1 MDLSNAVWV
10 FIGCSLSGLL
20 TALTGIPMYL
30 RRQSLAGDALAHA
43 LLPGVCLG
51 IWLSGYRDHW
61 LVYLAGTGT
70 GLLSIALVN
79 AIHKRS
85 KIPEDGATGISL
97 VLFFGLGLALLS
109 SMQRSGFG
117 NSGVQHLIMGKAAA
131 MLPSEVYVLGG
142 LFVLAL
148 FLAWLLFR
156 PLWLFCFDPEFAQS
170 SGMPMR
176 QTEWL
181 LNLWVALVVTASIR
195 SIGMVLT
202 AALLITPAAIGHFL
216 SFKPKYMI
224 GISMLSAGFSG
235 ALAAWWSAYQP
246 GISTGAAMVVLLS
259 LFAFFVLLAWP
270 NLGYLSRYWISLLE
284 KKRWIQENILKE
296 LWKAKGLSDQELAF
310 RCGISDAK
318 SLRIKRSMAQQGL
331 IEKEKG
337 SWALSSLG
345 QEKASSV
352 VRRHR
357 LWESYLHERLNLP
370 ADHLHDNAEIVE
382 HLLTDELESRLE
394 AILSK
399 PEQDPHQ
406 SQIPYKKS

>member
-1 MDLSNAVWV
+1 MDLSNAIWV
-10 FIGCSLSGLL
+10 FLGCSLSGLL

-51 IWLSGYRDHW
+51 IWLSGYRNHW

-70 GLLSIALVN
+70 GLLSLALVN
-79 AIHKRS
+79 TIHKRS

-97 VLFFGLGLALLS
+97 VLFFGLGLTLLS
-109 SMQRSGFG
+109 SMQRSGLS

-142 LFVLAL
+142 LFILAL
-148 FLAWLLFR
+148 MLATVLFR
-156 PLWLFCFDPEFAQS
+156 SLWLFCFDPEFAQS

-202 AALLITPAAIGHFL
+202 AALLITPAAIGHFIT
-216 SFKPKYMI
+216 FKPKQMI
-224 GISMLSAGFSG
+224 GISMFSAGIAG

-259 LFAFFVLLAWP
+259 LLAFFALMAWP
-270 NLGYLSRYWISLLE
+270 KRGYLSRYWIGLVE
-284 KKRWIQENILKE
+284 KRRWTQENILKE
-296 LWKAKGLSDQELAF
+296 LWKSNGLSDQELAF
-310 RCGISDAK
+310 RCGISDSK
-318 SLRIKRSMAQQGL
+318 SLRIKRIMGKKGL
-331 IEKEKG
+331 IAHEKG
-337 SWALSSLG
+337 RWMLSSLG
-345 QEKASSV
+345 LEKASSV

-357 LWESYLHERLNLP
+357 LWESYLHERLHLP
-370 ADHLHDNAEIVE
+370 TDHLHDNAEIVE
-382 HLLTDELESRLE
+382 HLLTDELEGRLE

-406 SQIPYKKS
+406 SQIPYKRS